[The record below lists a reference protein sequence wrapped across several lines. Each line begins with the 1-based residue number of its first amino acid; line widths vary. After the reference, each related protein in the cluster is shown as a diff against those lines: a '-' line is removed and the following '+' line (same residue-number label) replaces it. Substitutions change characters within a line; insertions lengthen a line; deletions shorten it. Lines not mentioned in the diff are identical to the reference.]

1 MNLETKIC
9 QVQSIFSQLDQEI
22 EELKH
27 SSGLDCRSH
36 CTHCCENPDIEATI
50 LEFLP
55 LAKHIYDLGWHE
67 RYLHQLAAK
76 PEQCILLNPEQK
88 ASQDISLVPGCRMY
102 PYRGIICRL
111 FGFSTREDKFGNP
124 ELVACS
130 WLKHAPAYANIFLLG
145 IKIPTIAEYRW
156 QVYGIDPRLCDVMYP
171 INEAIRRAI
180 EIVITYFWYNNPP
193 NSVAS

>member
-156 QVYGIDPRLCDVMYP
+156 QGHLVLALTRRPNRLASGDSLGFRDWPRDATCPYLMYMIP
-171 INEAIRRAI
+171 M
-180 EIVITYFWYNNPP
+180 
-193 NSVAS
+193 